1 MGRPHQA
8 VSANVTFAFKA
19 VHRDGTLEAG
29 TVEAPSR
36 EAALALLGGRGTFP
50 VAVTP
55 GSATA
60 PLSRVSA
67 EDLALGLRA
76 LATLLGSGVPL
87 ARALAVLDD
96 LVPPTWLTALPEVRR
111 RVAQGEHLAA
121 ALHAS
126 ALPLPAHVIGIIQAG
141 EAGSGLAAAVE
152 SAAQLLEARAA
163 LRAALRSALAY
174 PSMLAVAGSASI
186 ALLAGVVLPRF
197 ASLLAESGQS
207 LPFTT
212 RAVVG
217 LGVVAKIALLP
228 GLVALGL
235 GVALWLRWIARP
247 EGRARWHEALLAA
260 PVVGPIRRSAAAAN
274 ACSALAALLEA
285 GVPLAAALPHAA
297 RATGDR
303 VLESRLLAARRRIT
317 TGEGVA
323 SALQAEGALTP
334 TVARLVRIGEETGR
348 LAGML
353 AQAARVES
361 AHALQAL
368 QRFTR
373 VLEPVLILLFG
384 GVVMIVAAALMQAM
398 YGLRPG
404 G

>member
-1 MGRPHQA
+1 MTATTG
-8 VSANVTFAFKA
+8 NVTFAFKA
-19 VHRDGTLEAG
+19 VHRDGTVEAG
-29 TVEAPSR
+29 TVEAPNR
-36 EAALALLGGRGTFP
+36 EAAVALLGGRGTFP
-50 VAVTP
+50 VAVTE
-55 GSATA
+55 GSIAA
-60 PLSRVSA
+60 RPSARVGA

-96 LVPPTWLTALPEVRR
+96 LVPPAWLAALPDVRR
-111 RVAQGEHLAA
+111 RVTQGERLAA
-121 ALHAS
+121 ALAAS

-174 PSMLAVAGSASI
+174 PTMLALAGSASI
-186 ALLAGVVLPRF
+186 ALLVGVVLPRF
-197 ASLLAESGQS
+197 AGLLADAGQT
-207 LPFTT
+207 LPLTT
-212 RAVVG
+212 RVVVG
-217 LGVVAKIALLP
+217 LAAVAKIALLP
-228 GLVALGL
+228 GLLALGI

-247 EGRARWHEALLAA
+247 EGLARWHQALLAT

-274 ACSALAALLEA
+274 ACSSLAALLDA

-317 TGEGVA
+317 SGEGIA
-323 SALQAEGALTP
+323 AALQAEDALTP

-348 LAGML
+348 LGAML

-361 AHALQAL
+361 GHALQAL

-373 VLEPVLILLFG
+373 VLEPVLILVFG
-384 GVVMIVAAALMQAM
+384 GIVMVVAAALMQAM